1 MSSDWIV
8 LSVDEPTEGVVIE
21 ALRHVVDAV
30 DMRPSE
36 DGHYLELLDDR
47 SVTLLVIERAKLVHT
62 TAELARLHP
71 GADVS
76 APEGS
81 VGIPDLFTSPG
92 AADGPSPVWWQDLH
106 ASANV
111 PRTDHLAEALAHAVA
126 RRCRGVVVAPR
137 TAPRHPLIGE
147 NP

>member
-1 MSSDWIV
+1 MHTTRKLQKILAHGELV
-8 LSVDEPTEGVVIE
+8 EPTAKNP
-21 ALRHVVDAV
+21 ALARQHAGTT
-30 DMRPSE
+30 P
-36 DGHYLELLDDR
+36 LELLDDR
-47 SVTLLVIERAKLVHT
+47 SVTLLVVERAKLVHT

-137 TAPRHPLIGE
+137 TAPPHPLIGE